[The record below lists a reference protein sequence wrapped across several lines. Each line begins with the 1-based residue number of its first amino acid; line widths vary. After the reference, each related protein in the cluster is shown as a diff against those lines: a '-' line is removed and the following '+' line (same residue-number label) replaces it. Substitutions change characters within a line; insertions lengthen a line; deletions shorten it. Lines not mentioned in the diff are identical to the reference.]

1 MRKYITKASERIG
14 VESTS
19 RDGKRAQV
27 VSYSTCENFIIR
39 FCDGKEMKLKN
50 WRYFIEGNFNYEK
63 HFKAPRNR
71 EERIGEKKVMNNGLT
86 AEVIEYRGSTIS
98 HCIKSFVGY
107 MNNLIFSKNNAF

>member
-39 FCDGKEMKLKN
+39 FCDGKEMKLKIGDVS
-50 WRYFIEGNFNYEK
+50 FIGMLPEK
-63 HFKAPRNR
+63 FCQRCSQK
-71 EERIGEKKVMNNGLT
+71 G
-86 AEVIEYRGSTIS
+86 
-98 HCIKSFVGY
+98 
-107 MNNLIFSKNNAF
+107 

>member
-39 FCDGKEMKLKN
+39 FCDKFFYRDCSRNALSRGKRNDCVRILSGKVKN
-50 WRYFIEGNFNYEK
+50 I
-63 HFKAPRNR
+63 
-71 EERIGEKKVMNNGLT
+71 
-86 AEVIEYRGSTIS
+86 
-98 HCIKSFVGY
+98 
-107 MNNLIFSKNNAF
+107 

>member
-63 HFKAPRNR
+63 HFMVLCQDLVQVKMR
-71 EERIGEKKVMNNGLT
+71 
-86 AEVIEYRGSTIS
+86 
-98 HCIKSFVGY
+98 
-107 MNNLIFSKNNAF
+107 FSPF